1 MGFFSDVANVLT
13 GGASGL
19 VESVGGHKLSSL
31 LSGGLT
37 DVAKGNAPFTSIT
50 DPAIEKLG
58 LDEATTNWL
67 KDVQSQTMTA
77 GFDQPAKAYERYK
90 DTGDFWAGLDRFI
103 DPAGTIDYSLR
114 STGDLIYDVA
124 PEVVPYIQPVAATI
138 GSLWGPGYAA
148 AGSGIGSKL
157 ASGTRSYDYGE
168 DFKDAAI
175 AAVAAYIAGEAL
187 GAGGEAAQA
196 GTEGA
201 TQAGTQAATQAAEQ
215 TALETIGQGA
225 LKGAMSG
232 AARGIVPAL
241 QEGSF
246 TPIVEG
252 GITGAVTGG
261 ATSGIGE
268 LINTYLGTNMSPE
281 ELKAYEVAEKNPGA
295 KIYVDN
301 VPSTGPQPTYAP
313 ADTSPVLL
321 DEAGNIQY
329 DTNGPESMYPITE
342 GGQPN
347 YDPADVSKMYE
358 PSTVEPTTIEKIG
371 KGILDNAGTLK
382 SLASIF
388 GAAGAPGFTFED
400 IGGGG
405 GGGATPESDWF
416 SNIAASGTGKGKSKG
431 ITASDVKSLY
441 HGRSFMPN
449 LNEIEKE
456 QKQDQYYS

>member
-13 GGASGL
+13 GGLHDL

-67 KDVQSQTMTA
+67 KDVQSLIMTA
-77 GFDQPAKAYERYK
+77 GFDQLAKAYERYK

-103 DPAGTIDYSLR
+103 DPAGTIDYSTR
-114 STGDLIYDVA
+114 KTGDLIYDVA

-138 GSLWGPGYAA
+138 GGLWGPGGAA

-175 AAVAAYIAGEAL
+175 AAVADYTAGEAL
-187 GAGGEAAQA
+187 GAGGEA
-196 GTEGA
+196 
-201 TQAGTQAATQAAEQ
+201 TQVGTQATTQAAEQ

-232 AARGIVPAL
+232 AVRGIEPAL

-281 ELKAYEVAEKNPGA
+281 ELKAYEAAEKNPGA

-329 DTNGPESMYPITE
+329 DTSGPESMYPITE
-342 GGQPN
+342 GGQPK
-347 YDPADVSKMYE
+347 YAPADVSKMYE

-371 KGILDNAGTLK
+371 KGVLDNADTLK
-382 SLASIF
+382 SLASMF
-388 GAAGAPGFTFED
+388 GAAGAPGFAFEG
-400 IGGGG
+400 IGG

-416 SNIAASGTGKGKSKG
+416 YNIAASGTGKGKSKG
-431 ITASDVKSLY
+431 IKASDVKSLY

>member
-13 GGASGL
+13 GGLSDL
-19 VESVGGHKLSSL
+19 VESVRGHHKLSSL

-67 KDVQSQTMTA
+67 KDVQSLIMTA
-77 GFDQPAKAYERYK
+77 GFDQLAKAYERYE

-103 DPAGTIDYSLR
+103 DPAGTIDYGMR

-138 GSLWGPGYAA
+138 GGLFGPGYAA

-175 AAVAAYIAGEAL
+175 AAVADYTAGEAL
-187 GAGGEAAQA
+187 GAGGEA
-196 GTEGA
+196 GGA
-201 TQAGTQAATQAAEQ
+201 TQVGTQATTQAAEQ

-232 AARGIVPAL
+232 AVRGIEPAL

-329 DTNGPESMYPITE
+329 DTSGPESMYPITE
-342 GGQPN
+342 GGQPK
-347 YDPADVSKMYE
+347 YASADVSKMYE

-371 KGILDNAGTLK
+371 KGVLDNADTLK
-382 SLASIF
+382 SLASMF
-388 GAAGAPGFTFED
+388 GAAGAPGFAFEG
-400 IGGGG
+400 IGG

-416 SNIAASGTGKGKSKG
+416 YNIAASGTGKGKSKG

-441 HGRSFMPN
+441 HGRSFMPD

>member
-371 KGILDNAGTLK
+371 KGILDNADTLK

-388 GAAGAPGFTFED
+388 GAAGTPGFTIED

-416 SNIAASGTGKGKSKG
+416 SNIVASGTGKGKSKG